1 MKRTLK
7 NKKTSKNKKIKRT
20 LKKSIRGGS
29 ASSAHNSKK
38 LKPLERPLKKSP
50 TKSSSPSLKKDQVIA
65 VPSRRTVNS
74 RRRSANLR
82 RTDCMSDNK
91 MKKDMIDLP
100 TNNIDIFATLKLDSE
115 SLLDNL
121 INSGHIDNSH
131 SARKVAES
139 LISPAQ
145 TSFRDMGYITT
156 MGSASKLYNT
166 GRSVMP
172 VLEPLGAA
180 LVASALIFNVA
191 NVWNKSINESTNNF
205 INCKINL
212 SLNINRSNK
221 CGNLIAK
228 ETLLAAWS
236 NLERIMNV
244 KIKNGCLYD
253 NTVKK
258 FYTSSL
264 SIDTAL
270 RGSSFSINESEKM
283 RPYLPGGTWGHK
295 GFKLQHVL
303 TKEDWDDAFAKAEQ
317 LDKEQTPEIIK
328 ELHNQSYFWTKNI
341 ASRKNRQKAAAK
353 EKEAAALGLL
363 GLGYNLN
370 NKQLKTIQEG
380 GNNQEDNTQYGG
392 SASRII
398 NKTTA
403 ADRAMSMWLGDN
415 CDSNF
420 KTIWLNK
427 LDKSP
432 VFLCPNA
439 VTGFC
444 PKNIGFILL
453 KKINKLE
460 TSDNRMLN
468 GQTYELRSDPLMKEF
483 LSYKPVSFKEFILN
497 PYEKYRLG
505 VPIVKNGYNIFEK
518 SQEAM
523 RNDENLNKTLNA
535 INDYIPL
542 DIFESPL
549 LIETSQGNKD

>member
-1 MKRTLK
+1 MKR
-7 NKKTSKNKKIKRT
+7 TSKNKKIKRT
-20 LKKSIRGGS
+20 LKKRIRGGS
-29 ASSAHNSKK
+29 AV
-38 LKPLERPLKKSP
+38 LRPLARPPRNSLRKSLRNSLRNSPQKSLRNSPQKSP
-50 TKSSSPSLKKDQVIA
+50 S
-65 VPSRRTVNS
+65 S
-74 RRRSANLR
+74 RRRRSVNTRSVALR
-82 RTDCMSDNK
+82 RIECDSKNEMTK
-91 MKKDMIDLP
+91 PMIDLP

-115 SLLDNL
+115 SLLENL

-139 LISPAQ
+139 LISPALGAVG
-145 TSFRDMGYITT
+145 RLGYIST
-156 MGSASKLYNT
+156 MGTVSNFYNK

-180 LVASALIFNVA
+180 LVASALIFNIS

-236 NLERIMNV
+236 NLERILNV
-244 KIKNGCLYD
+244 KKKNGCLYD
-253 NTVKK
+253 KTVNK

-264 SIDTAL
+264 SRSTGS
-270 RGSSFSINESEKM
+270 RGSNFSINKAENM

-295 GFKLQHVL
+295 GFKIQHVL
-303 TKEDWDDAFAKAEQ
+303 TKEDWDKAFVKAEQ
-317 LDKEQTPEIIK
+317 LDKEETPEIIK
-328 ELHNQSYFWTKNI
+328 ELHNQSSHWTNRS
-341 ASRKNRQKAAAK
+341 SREMRPSNEARRRKDNAAQAM
-353 EKEAAALGLL
+353 L
-363 GLGYNLN
+363 GLGHNLDT
-370 NKQLKTIQEG
+370 QLTPIQEEPEGG
-380 GNNQEDNTQYGG
+380 GNIQHGG
-392 SASRII
+392 SASRIV
-398 NKTTA
+398 NQKTA
-403 ADRAMSMWLGDN
+403 ADRAMSMWLGDK

-439 VTGFC
+439 FTGFC
-444 PKNIGFILL
+444 PRNIGFILL

-468 GQTYELRSDPLMKEF
+468 GQIHELSSDPLMKEF

-505 VPIVKNGYNIFEK
+505 VPIINVGYTIFKK

-523 RNDENLNKTLNA
+523 KNDEDLTKTLNA

-549 LIETSQGNKD
+549 LKEKR